1 MRDVDLRT
9 GLVRRLIRRHS
20 HEPNARILHEL
31 GLRHGKARVD
41 IAVVNGALHGYEL
54 KSDNDTLERLVR
66 QEQIYSTVLDRVTLV
81 VGERHS
87 RKAISMVPEW
97 WGVQV
102 VKMGP
107 RGGMNFYSARRA
119 RNNPSQDPIAIA
131 KLLWRDEAL
140 ELLSR
145 LGAAEGLRSKPRAM
159 IYARL
164 AKVAGLEEIRSTV
177 RHRLRNRAGL
187 RSGEPLELDDG

>member
-9 GLVRRLIRRHS
+9 ALVRRLTRRHS